1 MTAIGVLVAI
11 TVSVLILALTGASHS
26 TTATPLTPSQ
36 AAGGSVPQ
44 LHYLGPRQAH
54 AGLNSQAAQV
64 HGDARTQPVAGPN
77 RAPQYTCVPEKFC
90 VRVR

>member
-11 TVSVLILALTGASHS
+11 TVSVLILALTGASHT

-36 AAGGSVPQ
+36 AASGSVPQ
-44 LHYLGPRQAH
+44 LHYLGPRQDRAALKPQTDQGH
-54 AGLNSQAAQV
+54 SDATTTGAGAS
-64 HGDARTQPVAGPN
+64 N
-77 RAPQYTCVPEKFC
+77 RAPQYMCVAEKFC